1 MCSGKC
7 LVGWL
12 QWWKQS
18 DWQHKGKAI
27 WAATLWQDTAALM
40 ENLIMKVP
48 YIEMDTPK
56 NWATEEHQNNQKVH
70 QAAKTEVTRVDQNW
84 SRRENYF

>member
-1 MCSGKC
+1 
-7 LVGWL
+7 
-12 QWWKQS
+12 
-18 DWQHKGKAI
+18 
-27 WAATLWQDTAALM
+27 M

-56 NWATEEHQNNQKVH
+56 NWATEEHQNNQNVH
-70 QAAKTEVTRVDQNW
+70 QATKTEVTRVDQNW